1 MVSQFHHGP
10 TSGQTLQALPRHHLH
25 HHHNPYAQMP
35 LMMGGDGSG
44 GSDGGIGSG
53 SGAGGGGGGA
63 GADGIVRLGVPKADD
78 YSVAAME
85 HQLAVAA
92 AAAAAVVAH
101 DADGSQSPHPGAAG
115 EYDSQSPGPGAA
127 GEYAAHILVGHS
139 GGGGPIGDGGGMVLR
154 GGAVVGHHHHM
165 GGGGVGGPAITA
177 PTSGSMVGG
186 LAAEVERTR
195 HMVQEK
201 PVVGSDEWIKVRR
214 LNHKEVERKR
224 RETINN
230 GIGELQSLIPDGDKN
245 KGKVIQRAVTYILE
259 LKQAIEDG
267 AQKNGVEKLLLE
279 QAIQS
284 LGNTVQ
290 DLKEENT
297 ALRAR
302 VRQLEMETNPIH
314 ESMQVGGAGTADIV
328 DQANKRVRT
337 E

>member
-10 TSGQTLQALPRHHLH
+10 TPGQASPGHHHHH
-25 HHHNPYAQMP
+25 HHHNPYAQIP
-35 LMMGGDGSG
+35 LMMGG
-44 GSDGGIGSG
+44 
-53 SGAGGGGGGA
+53 GGGGGGPDGGVGGDNG
-63 GADGIVRLGVPKADD
+63 GADNGTDVIVRLGVPKADD

-85 HQLAVAA
+85 HQLAMAAATAA
-92 AAAAAVVAH
+92 AAAQ
-101 DADGSQSPHPGAAG
+101 DADG
-115 EYDSQSPGPGAA
+115 SQSPGPGAA

-139 GGGGPIGDGGGMVLR
+139 GGGGPIGDGGRMLLR
-154 GGAVVGHHHHM
+154 GGAVVGHHHHQM
-165 GGGGVGGPAITA
+165 GGGGGGQTMTA
-177 PTSGSMVGG
+177 PNSGSMVGG
-186 LAAEVERTR
+186 AAAEVERAR

-230 GIGELQSLIPDGDKN
+230 GISELQALIPDGDKN

-259 LKQAIEDG
+259 LKQAIDDG
-267 AQKNGVEKLLLE
+267 AQKSGVDKLLLE

-302 VRQLEMETNPIH
+302 VRQLEMETNHIH
-314 ESMQVGGAGTADIV
+314 ESMQVGAGTTDIV